1 MKIITV
7 SGRHSGI
14 GKTALAEHILKQLN
28 GWSAMKVTVTRT
40 GSCPRG
46 EKNCNVCGRQKEP
59 FTLISNKK
67 IINQKNKD
75 TGRMKKA
82 GAKKVLWL
90 KATPGGLKSG
100 LKKAFEKL
108 EKSPGVV
115 IEGTSVLK
123 YLKPDMCFFI
133 Y

>member
-14 GKTALAEHILKQLN
+14 GKTALAEHILKQLS

-59 FTLISNKK
+59 FTLISGKK